1 MSEQSAKPR
10 YLTKSRFKLAVECPT
25 KLFFTGKPEYRNI
38 LQEDSFLEMLAE
50 GGFQVGEL
58 AKLKYPTGYE
68 IKSKNHEEAEQETA
82 ALLKQENVIL
92 FEPAFRFDKLF
103 IRVDILIKLGNIIQ
117 LIEVKAKSYNSLD
130 PKIEKKKGGGIL
142 AEMLPYVQ
150 DIAFQTYVFRN
161 LYPLLSVASYLMM
174 PDKAIEAAIDGLN
187 QYFKINKVG
196 KQTEIVV
203 DPKATEKGVDQSL
216 LAKVNV
222 DHLIQYIYDNG
233 IQFPGGNL
241 SLPEAAKAWANAY
254 TMNQMIAPVIGA
266 QCGKCEFRADIGD
279 VLKSGFHECWKLAN
293 KWQDKDFNGGTVLD
307 IWNYR
312 GKEEAI
318 QRGAK
323 KLSQI
328 TETDIPLKPGND
340 GLSYS
345 ERQWM
350 QIKGIAPED
359 DKGGYYLDSDFM
371 TAEMRTWKYPYHLI
385 DFETAAVALPFFK
398 GMRPYEQ
405 LAFQFSHH
413 VMEESGNVN
422 HVDEFLMAEPGQFP
436 NYEFARALKKSL
448 EIDNG
453 SVFMW
458 SHHENTIL
466 EKIIQQL
473 EKNEDAP
480 SDKAELIAFLK
491 TLVKGGERA
500 MIDLK
505 TLAQKT
511 YYHPDTK
518 ASSSIKKVL
527 PAIMKSSELLRAKY
541 NQPVYGAS
549 KGIKSSNFKDF
560 IWFNLNSDGGLV
572 DPYEILKESA
582 SALLGNEANEY
593 MEAEEY
599 GIAEGGAA
607 ATAYSRLQFE
617 SLDLKSREQIKSALL
632 RYCELD
638 TLAMVMI
645 LEAWQAIVTQ

>member
-1 MSEQSAKPR
+1 MPEQLAKPR

-58 AKLKYPTGYE
+58 AKLMYPTGYE

-92 FEPAFRFDKLF
+92 FEPVFRFEKLF
-103 IRVDILIKLGNIIQ
+103 IRVDILIKVGNGIQ

-130 PKIEKKKGGGIL
+130 PKIEKKKGGIL

-150 DIAFQTYVFRN
+150 DIAFQTYVFKN
-161 LYPLLSVASYLMM
+161 LYPSLSVASYLMM
-174 PDKAIEAAIDGLN
+174 PDKAIASSIDGLN

-196 KQTEIVV
+196 KQTEIIV
-203 DPKATEKGVDQSL
+203 DPAALEKGVGESL
-216 LAKVNV
+216 LAKVSV
-222 DHLIQYIYDNG
+222 DHLIQYIYANG

-241 SLPEAAKAWANAY
+241 LLPEAAKVWADAY
-254 TMNQMIAPVIGA
+254 SADQMIVPLIGA
-266 QCGKCEFRADIGD
+266 HCGKCEFRADIGD
-279 VLKSGFHECWKLAN
+279 DLKSGFHECWKLAN
-293 KWQDKDFNGGTVLD
+293 KWQEEDFSGGTVLD
-307 IWNYR
+307 IWNFR
-312 GKEEAI
+312 GKDEVI
-318 QRGAK
+318 LRGAR

-328 TETDIPLKPGND
+328 TETDIPLKPGDD

-359 DKGGYYLDSDFM
+359 DKGGYYLDSDLM
-371 TAEMRTWKYPYHLI
+371 DAEMRTWSYPYHLI

-413 VMEESGNVN
+413 VMEESGAVS
-422 HVDEFLMAEPGQFP
+422 HVDEFLLADPGQFP
-436 NYEFARALKKSL
+436 NYEFARALKRTL
-448 EIDNG
+448 EIDSG

-473 EKNEDAP
+473 ENNKDAP
-480 SDKAELIAFLK
+480 ADKAELVVFLK

-505 TLAQKT
+505 TLAQKA
-511 YYHPDTK
+511 YYHPDTQ

-527 PAIMKSSELLRAKY
+527 PAIMKTSELLKSKY
-541 NQPVYGAS
+541 SQPIYGS
-549 KGIKSSNFKDF
+549 STGIKSLNFKDF
-560 IWFNLNSDGGLV
+560 IWFNLNSDGVLI

-645 LEAWQAIVTQ
+645 LEAWQANVTQ

>member
-58 AKLKYPTGYE
+58 AKLMYPTGYE

>member
-58 AKLKYPTGYE
+58 AKLMYPTGYE
-68 IKSKNHEEAEQETA
+68 IKSKNHEDAEQETA
-82 ALLKQENVIL
+82 ELLKQENVIL

-645 LEAWQAIVTQ
+645 LEAWQAFVTQ

>member
-1 MSEQSAKPR
+1 
-10 YLTKSRFKLAVECPT
+10 
-25 KLFFTGKPEYRNI
+25 
-38 LQEDSFLEMLAE
+38 
-50 GGFQVGEL
+50 
-58 AKLKYPTGYE
+58 
-68 IKSKNHEEAEQETA
+68 
-82 ALLKQENVIL
+82 
-92 FEPAFRFDKLF
+92 
-103 IRVDILIKLGNIIQ
+103 
-117 LIEVKAKSYNSLD
+117 
-130 PKIEKKKGGGIL
+130 
-142 AEMLPYVQ
+142 
-150 DIAFQTYVFRN
+150 
-161 LYPLLSVASYLMM
+161 MM
-174 PDKAIEAAIDGLN
+174 PDKAITSSIDGLN

-196 KQTEIVV
+196 KQTEIIV
-203 DPKATEKGVDQSL
+203 DPVALEKGVGESL
-216 LAKVNV
+216 LAKVCV
-222 DHLIQYIYDNG
+222 DHLIQYIYANG

-241 SLPEAAKAWANAY
+241 SLPEAAKAWADAY
-254 TMNQMIAPVIGA
+254 NVDHMIAPVIGS
-266 QCGKCEFRADIGD
+266 QCGKCEFRADISD
-279 VLKSGFHECWKLAN
+279 DLKSGFHECWKLAN
-293 KWQDKDFNGGTVLD
+293 KWQNEDFNGGTVLD
-307 IWNYR
+307 IWNFR
-312 GKEEAI
+312 GKDEAI
-318 QRGAK
+318 LRGAR

-328 TETDIPLKPGND
+328 TETDIPLKLGDD

-359 DKGGYYLDSDFM
+359 DKGGYYLDSDLM
-371 TAEMRTWKYPYHLI
+371 AAEMHTWNYPYHLI

-405 LAFQFSHH
+405 IAFQFSHH
-413 VMEESGNVN
+413 IMEESGDIN
-422 HVDEFLMAEPGQFP
+422 HIDEFLLADPGQFP

-448 EIDNG
+448 EMDSG

-480 SDKAELIAFLK
+480 SDKSELIAFLK

-527 PAIMKSSELLRAKY
+527 PAIMKASELLQAKY
-541 NQPVYGAS
+541 SQPIYGAS
-549 KGIKSSNFKDF
+549 TGIRSSNFKNF
-560 IWFNLNSDGGLV
+560 IWWKLYPDGGLI
-572 DPYEILKESA
+572 DPYETLKESA
-582 SALLGNEANEY
+582 LALLGNEANEY
-593 MEAEEY
+593 MEAEEF

-607 ATAYSRLQFE
+607 ATAFSRLQFE
-617 SLDLKSREQIKSALL
+617 NLDLQSREQIKSALL

-645 LEAWQAIVTQ
+645 LEAWKEIVTQ

>member
-1 MSEQSAKPR
+1 MFEQLAKPR

-58 AKLKYPTGYE
+58 AKLMYPTGYE
-68 IKSKNHEEAEQETA
+68 IKSKNHEEAERETA
-82 ALLKQENVIL
+82 ELLKQENVIL
-92 FEPAFRFDKLF
+92 FEPAFRFEKLF
-103 IRVDILIKLGNIIQ
+103 IRVDILIKVGNSIQ

-130 PKIEKKKGGGIL
+130 PKIEKKKGGIL
-142 AEMLPYVQ
+142 AEMLPYIQ
-150 DIAFQTYVFRN
+150 DIAFQTYVFKN
-161 LYPLLSVASYLMM
+161 LYPLISVASYLML
-174 PDKAIEAAIDGLN
+174 PDKAIAASIDGLN
-187 QYFKINKVG
+187 QYFKINKIG
-196 KQTEIVV
+196 KQTEIIV
-203 DPKATEKGVDQSL
+203 DPAAIKKGVDASL

-222 DHLIQYIYDNG
+222 DHLIQYISVNG

-241 SLPEAAKAWANAY
+241 SLAEAAKVWADAY
-254 TMNQMIAPVIGA
+254 SMDRMIVPVIGA

-279 VLKSGFHECWKLAN
+279 TLTSGFHECWKLVN
-293 KWQDKDFNGGTVLD
+293 KWQDEDFNGGTVLD
-307 IWNYR
+307 IWNFR

-318 QRGAK
+318 QRGAR

-328 TETDIPLKPGND
+328 TETDITLKSGDD

-350 QIKGIAPED
+350 QIKGISPED

-371 TAEMRTWKYPYHLI
+371 ATEMRTWNYPYHLI

-405 LAFQFSHH
+405 IAFQFSHH
-413 VMEESGNVN
+413 VMDESGNVN
-422 HVDEFLMAEPGQFP
+422 HVDEFLLAEPGQFP

-473 EKNEDAP
+473 EKNKDAP
-480 SDKAELIAFLK
+480 ADKAELMVFLK

-527 PAIMKSSELLRAKY
+527 PAIMKSSESLRGKY
-541 NQPVYGAS
+541 NQPIYGAS

-560 IWFNLNSDGGLV
+560 IWFNMNSDGGLI

-582 SALLGNEANEY
+582 FALLGSEANEY

-645 LEAWQAIVTQ
+645 LEAWKDIITQ

>member
-480 SDKAELIAFLK
+480 SDKADLIAFLK

-541 NQPVYGAS
+541 NQPIYGAS
-549 KGIKSSNFKDF
+549 TGIRSSNFKDF
-560 IWFNLNSDGGLV
+560 IWFNFSSDGGLI

-593 MEAEEY
+593 MEAEEF

-607 ATAYSRLQFE
+607 ATAYLRLQFE
-617 SLDLKSREQIKSALL
+617 SLDLKSREQVKSALL

-638 TLAMVMI
+638 TLAMVMV

>member
-527 PAIMKSSELLRAKY
+527 PAIMKSSELLLAKY

>member
-1 MSEQSAKPR
+1 MSEQLAKPR

-58 AKLKYPTGYE
+58 AKLMYPTGYE
-68 IKSKNHEEAEQETA
+68 IKSKNHEEAERETA
-82 ALLKQENVIL
+82 ELLKQENVIL
-92 FEPAFRFDKLF
+92 FEPAFRFEKLF
-103 IRVDILIKLGNIIQ
+103 IRIDILIKVGNSIQ
-117 LIEVKAKSYNSLD
+117 LIEVKAKSYNSLN
-130 PKIEKKKGGGIL
+130 PKIEKKKGGIL

-161 LYPLLSVASYLMM
+161 LYPSLSVVSYLMM
-174 PDKAIEAAIDGLN
+174 PDKAITSSINGLN
-187 QYFKINKVG
+187 QFFKINKVG
-196 KQTEIVV
+196 KQTEILV
-203 DPKATEKGVDQSL
+203 DSAVLEKGAGESL
-216 LAKVNV
+216 LAKVSV
-222 DHLIQYIYDNG
+222 DHLIQYIYANG
-233 IQFPGGNL
+233 IQFPGGSL
-241 SLPEAAKAWANAY
+241 SLPEAAKVWADAY
-254 TMNQMIAPVIGA
+254 NVDHMIAPVIGS

-279 VLKSGFHECWKLAN
+279 DLKSGFHECWKLAN
-293 KWQDKDFNGGTVLD
+293 KWQDEDFNGGTVLD
-307 IWNYR
+307 IWNFR
-312 GKEEAI
+312 GKDEAI
-318 QRGAK
+318 LRGAR

-328 TETDIPLKPGND
+328 TETDIPLKLGDD
-340 GLSYS
+340 GLSNS

-359 DKGGYYLDSDFM
+359 DKGGYYLDSDLM
-371 TAEMRTWKYPYHLI
+371 AAEMHTWNYPYHLI

-405 LAFQFSHH
+405 IAFQFSHH
-413 VMEESGNVN
+413 IMEESGDVN
-422 HVDEFLMAEPGQFP
+422 HTDEFLLADPGKFP

-448 EIDNG
+448 EMDSG

-480 SDKAELIAFLK
+480 SDKSELIAFLK

-505 TLAQKT
+505 TLAQKA
-511 YYHPDTK
+511 YYHPDTQ

-527 PAIMKSSELLRAKY
+527 PAIMKTSELLQAKY
-541 NQPVYGAS
+541 RQPIYGAS
-549 KGIKSSNFKDF
+549 TGIRSSNYKDF
-560 IWFNLNSDGGLV
+560 IWWNLYPDGGLI
-572 DPYEILKESA
+572 DPYETLKESA
-582 SALLGNEANEY
+582 LVLLGNEANEY
-593 MEAEEY
+593 MEAEEF

-617 SLDLKSREQIKSALL
+617 SLDLQSREQIKSALL

-645 LEAWQAIVTQ
+645 LEAWQVIVTH

>member
-1 MSEQSAKPR
+1 MTEQTVKPR

-58 AKLKYPTGYE
+58 AKLMYPTGYE
-68 IKSKNHEEAEQETA
+68 IKSKNHEEAERETA
-82 ALLKQENVIL
+82 ELLKQENAIL
-92 FEPAFRFDKLF
+92 FEPAFRFEKLF
-103 IRVDILIKLGNIIQ
+103 IRVDILIKVGNNFQ

-130 PKIEKKKGGGIL
+130 PKIEKKKGGIL
-142 AEMLPYVQ
+142 ADMLPYLQ

-161 LYPLLSVASYLMM
+161 LYPSLTVASYLMM
-174 PDKAIEAAIDGLN
+174 PDKAIAASIDGLN
-187 QYFKINKVG
+187 QYFKINKIG
-196 KQTEIVV
+196 KQTEIIV
-203 DPKATEKGVDQSL
+203 DPAALEKGVGESL
-216 LAKVNV
+216 LAKVSV

-241 SLPEAAKAWANAY
+241 SLSEAAKVWANAY
-254 TMNQMIAPVIGA
+254 NVDHMIAPVIGS
-266 QCGKCEFRADIGD
+266 QCGKCEFRAGIDD
-279 VLKSGFHECWKLAN
+279 DLKSGFHECWKLSN
-293 KWQDKDFNGGTVLD
+293 KWQDEDFNGGTVLD
-307 IWNYR
+307 IWNFR
-312 GKEEAI
+312 GKDEAI
-318 QRGAK
+318 LRGAR

-328 TETDIPLKPGND
+328 TETDIPLKAGDD

-371 TAEMRTWKYPYHLI
+371 VAEMHTWNYPYHLI

-405 LAFQFSHH
+405 IAFQFSHH
-413 VMEESGNVN
+413 VMEESGDIN
-422 HVDEFLMAEPGQFP
+422 HIDEFLLADPGQYP

-448 EIDNG
+448 ETDNG

-466 EKIIQQL
+466 EKILQQL
-473 EKNEDAP
+473 EKNEDAL
-480 SDKAELIAFLK
+480 SDKSELIAFLK
-491 TLVKGGERA
+491 TLVKDGGRA

-505 TLAQKT
+505 TLAQKA
-511 YYHPDTK
+511 YYHPDTQ

-527 PAIMKSSELLRAKY
+527 PAIMKTSKLLQAKY
-541 NQPVYGAS
+541 SQPIYGAS
-549 KGIKSSNFKDF
+549 RGIRSSNFKDF
-560 IWFNLNSDGGLV
+560 IWWKLNPDGRLI
-572 DPYEILKESA
+572 DPYETLKESA
-582 SALLGNEANEY
+582 LALLGNEANEY
-593 MEAEEY
+593 MEAEEF
-599 GIAEGGAA
+599 GIAEGGVA

-617 SLDLKSREQIKSALL
+617 NLDLQSREQIKSALL

-638 TLAMVMI
+638 TLGMVMI
-645 LEAWQAIVTQ
+645 LEAWQAIVTH